1 MDWDAQNDE
10 QNSADLFRPAKRRK
24 FYRKR
29 TDVEEEEEEEAP
41 KPESH
46 RSVPSP
52 EPMTVNEL
60 IARNR
65 HNTPPQEKC
74 DEEAALSIAEILR
87 QRKVTARRRGG
98 IEFTNNNPSNSTAPQ
113 PSEALIEREDETPAD
128 IKSVIERFAPQ
139 TGQVTDTTDKHMYI
153 FSLQPHHPP
162 T

>member
-1 MDWDAQNDE
+1 MDRDAQNDE
-10 QNSADLFRPAKRRK
+10 QSSADLFRPAKRRK
-24 FYRKR
+24 CYRKR
-29 TDVEEEEEEEAP
+29 TDFEEEEEPP

-52 EPMTVNEL
+52 EPMTVDEL
-60 IARNR
+60 IARNG
-65 HNTPPQEKC
+65 HNTPPHEKS
-74 DEEAALSIAEILR
+74 DEEAALSIAEVLR
-87 QRKVTARRRGG
+87 QRKATTRRRGG
-98 IEFTNNNPSNSTAPQ
+98 IEFTNNNPSNSTTPQ

-153 FSLQPHHPP
+153 FPLQPQLPP

>member
-1 MDWDAQNDE
+1 MNRDAQNDG
-10 QNSADLFRPAKRRK
+10 QHSADLFRPAKRRK
-24 FYRKR
+24 CYRKR
-29 TDVEEEEEEEAP
+29 TDLEEEEEAP

-52 EPMTVNEL
+52 EPMTVDEL
-60 IARNR
+60 IARNG
-65 HNTPPQEKC
+65 HNTPPQEKS

-87 QRKVTARRRGG
+87 QRKATARRRGG
-98 IEFTNNNPSNSTAPQ
+98 IEFTNNNPPNSTTPQ
-113 PSEALIEREDETPAD
+113 LSEALIEREDETPAD

-153 FSLQPHHPP
+153 FPLQPYLPP

>member
-1 MDWDAQNDE
+1 MDRDVQSDG
-10 QNSADLFRPAKRRK
+10 QHSADLFRPAKRRK
-24 FYRKR
+24 CYRKR
-29 TDVEEEEEEEAP
+29 TDFEEEEAP

-52 EPMTVNEL
+52 EPMTVDEL
-60 IARNR
+60 IARNG
-65 HNTPPQEKC
+65 HNTPLQEKS

-87 QRKVTARRRGG
+87 HRKATARRRGG
-98 IEFTNNNPSNSTAPQ
+98 IEFTNNNPSDSNTPQ

-153 FSLQPHHPP
+153 LPSQP
-162 T
+162 